1 MFDKRIMIGKKV
13 WAVVG
18 ANTNPEKFGNK
29 VYRRLKERGY
39 EVYAVNPKYDS
50 IDGDPCYKSLSELP
64 KVPEVIDIVVSPERA
79 VPAIEEAA
87 RLGIKYVSFQPHTYN
102 NDVLKL
108 ANKGG
113 MEIFAGCVLVEIP

>member
-1 MFDKRIMIGKKV
+1 MFDKKIMIEKKV

-29 VYRRLKERGY
+29 VYRRLKDRGY

-50 IDGDPCYKSLSELP
+50 IDGDPCYKSLSDLP

-79 VPAIEEAA
+79 IPAIEEAA
-87 RLGIKYVSFQPHTYN
+87 RLGVKYVWFQPHTYN
-102 NDVLKL
+102 NEVLKL
-108 ANKGG
+108 ANKHG
-113 MEIFAGCVLVEIP
+113 MEIVAGCVLVEIP

>member
-18 ANTNPEKFGNK
+18 ANTNTEKFGNK

-50 IDGDPCYKSLSELP
+50 IEGDPCYKSLSELP

-79 VPAIEEAA
+79 IPAIEEAA
-87 RLGIKYVSFQPHTYN
+87 RLGIKYVWFQPHTYN

-108 ANKGG
+108 ANKHG
-113 MEIFAGCVLVEIP
+113 MEIVAGCVLVEIP

>member
-18 ANTNPEKFGNK
+18 ANTNTEKFGNK
-29 VYRRLKERGY
+29 VYSRLKERGY

-50 IDGDPCYKSLSELP
+50 IEGDPCYKSLSELP

-79 VPAIEEAA
+79 IPAIEEAA
-87 RLGIKYVSFQPHTYN
+87 RLGIKYVWFQPHTYN

-108 ANKGG
+108 ANKHG
-113 MEIFAGCVLVEIP
+113 MEIVAGCVLVEIP

>member
-18 ANTNPEKFGNK
+18 ANTNTEKFGNK
-29 VYRRLKERGY
+29 IYRRLKERGY

-50 IDGDPCYKSLSELP
+50 IEGDPCYKSLSELP

-79 VPAIEEAA
+79 IPAIEEAA
-87 RLGIKYVSFQPHTYN
+87 RLGIKYVWFQPHTYN

-108 ANKGG
+108 ANKHG
-113 MEIFAGCVLVEIP
+113 MEIVAGCVLVEIP